1 MRQQD
6 NARPLVIVAA
16 AALVRDDGRLLL
28 AQRPEGKSM
37 AGLWE
42 LPGGKLEAGESPQT
56 ALVRELREELEI
68 SVSEADLQP
77 FTFASHAYEKFDLL
91 MPVFLCRK
99 WTGEPNGQEGQ
110 KLVWVSPGESRSYA
124 VPDADIPLIEYF
136 AQWSQSQVR
145 Q

>member
-1 MRQQD
+1 MRQPD

-42 LPGGKLEAGESPQT
+42 LPGGKLEPGESPQT

-68 SVSEADLQP
+68 GVDPADLQA
-77 FTFASHAYEKFDLL
+77 FTFAAHGYEKFELL

-99 WTGEPNGQEGQ
+99 WTGEPDGQEGQ
-110 KLVWVSPGESRSYA
+110 SLAWVAPGEAKSYP

-136 AQWSQSQVR
+136 VQWSKGMR